1 MALEYTW
8 KSPGKLIMNKIRI
21 LLCDDHNMVRQ
32 GIAALL
38 GSQPDMEVVG
48 EVTRGEEAISEA
60 IKLVPDIVLMD
71 IGLPGIS
78 GLEAT
83 HQILKTLP
91 QVRVLVLT
99 VHDREDYLFQGLKAG
114 ASGYV
119 LKGAD
124 VHDLLA
130 AIRAVYKGEMFI
142 YPSMTRKLVA
152 DYLGRTQDG
161 EGKDIYD
168 RLTDR
173 EREVLRYI
181 AEGSTATHIAEKL
194 HLSPHT
200 VRSHRENLMKKLN
213 LHSKAELIKYALRR
227 GFLDSST

>member
-1 MALEYTW
+1 MD
-8 KSPGKLIMNKIRI
+8 KIRV
-21 LLCDDHNMVRQ
+21 LLCDDHAMVRQ

-38 GSQPDMEVVG
+38 ASQPDMEVVAQVSDG
-48 EVTRGEEAISEA
+48 ENAVSEA

-83 HQILKTLP
+83 HQIMKSLP
-91 QVRVLVLT
+91 QQRVLILT

-114 ASGYV
+114 ACGYV

-124 VHDLLA
+124 ANDLLA
-130 AIRAVYKGEMFI
+130 AIHVVYRGDMFI
-142 YPSMTRKLVA
+142 YPSMIRKLIA
-152 DYLGRTQDG
+152 DFLKRAQTG
-161 EGKDIYD
+161 EGRDDYSN
-168 RLTDR
+168 LTDR
-173 EREVLRYI
+173 EREVLHYI
-181 AEGSTATHIAEKL
+181 ADGKTTISIADDL

-213 LHSKAELIKYALRR
+213 LHSKAELIKYALRH
-227 GFLDSST
+227 GFLDSDS